1 MPGRILA
8 SFQNPLRSPTAITSG
23 LRAVI
28 TAWWARGSRR
38 AAAAGTWIP
47 KGSRTLATFD
57 VTPTGGVQRFTPTA
71 PVGHEDLLVV
81 RRLGGEPRPL
91 DVYFEV
97 RHSRVV

>member
-1 MPGRILA
+1 MAELHG
-8 SFQNPLRSPTAITSG
+8 
-23 LRAVI
+23 
-28 TAWWARGSRR
+28 
-38 AAAAGTWIP
+38 P